1 MFRILIADDD
11 YEDREL
17 LKLEIQRALGAVDSD
32 LRFHEAISVR
42 QAKQLLTSRIF
53 DLMTLDIEFDRMNE
67 GIDALPEIFENYPTL
82 SIIVISGKLNKGEV
96 SEQLFRF
103 TKDNVLKGKRW
114 ARHFDVLDKKDD
126 KTEALTRAYSFAL
139 NQKEGADRVRELF
152 LLAES
157 YLEKNMIDKCIEVY
171 QKIQHIVPGE
181 RESDENIQ
189 IFKGDISVERALEY
203 YRQGEK
209 VVASLL
215 LGHYTENELKEFT
228 NALLGHSYPSLSDCL
243 KVLEQAGHFSQYR
256 KGLFLQLLRL
266 RNKAIHQP
274 IAISEKDF
282 DAAIKNLKLLEDT
295 LSHEG

>member
-1 MFRILIADDD
+1 MFRVLIADDD

-17 LKLEIQRALGAVDSD
+17 LKLEIQRALGEEPD
-32 LRFHEAISVR
+32 LRFHDAVSVR
-42 QAKQLLTSRIF
+42 QAKQLLTTRIF

-126 KTEALTRAYSFAL
+126 KTEALRRAYSFAI
-139 NQKEGADRVRELF
+139 NQKEGADKVRELF
-152 LLAES
+152 LIAES
-157 YLEKNMIDKCIEVY
+157 YLEKNMIDKCLEVY

-181 RESDENIQ
+181 PESDENIQ
-189 IFKGDISVERALEY
+189 MFKGDLSAEHALEY

-215 LGHYTENELKEFT
+215 LGHFIENQLKEFT
-228 NALLGHSYPSLSDCL
+228 NSLIGYSCPSLSDCL
-243 KVLEQAGHFSQYR
+243 KSLEQTRRFSLYR
-256 KGLFLQLLRL
+256 KGLFQQMLRL

-274 IAISEKDF
+274 TAVSEKDF
-282 DAAIKNLKLLEDT
+282 DAVIKNLKLLDEA
-295 LSHEG
+295 LHS

>member
-1 MFRILIADDD
+1 MFRVLIADDD

-17 LKLEIQRALGAVDSD
+17 LKLEIQRALGEEPD
-32 LRFHEAISVR
+32 LRFHDAVSVR
-42 QAKQLLTSRIF
+42 QAKQLLTARIF

-82 SIIVISGKLNKGEV
+82 SIIVISGKLNKREV

-126 KTEALTRAYSFAL
+126 KTEALRRAYSFAI
-139 NQKEGADRVRELF
+139 NQKEGADKVRELF
-152 LLAES
+152 LIAES

-171 QKIQHIVPGE
+171 QKIQHMVPGE
-181 RESDENIQ
+181 LESDENIQ
-189 IFKGDISVERALEY
+189 MFKGDLSAEHALEY
-203 YRQGEK
+203 YRKGER

-215 LGHYTENELKEFT
+215 LGHYIENQLREFT
-228 NALLGHSYPSLSDCL
+228 SSLLGRSFPALSDCL
-243 KVLEQAGHFSQYR
+243 KSLEQAGRFSPYR
-256 KGLFLQLLRL
+256 KGLFQEMLRL

-274 IAISEKDF
+274 TTVSEKDF
-282 DAAIKNLKLLEDT
+282 AAAIKNLKLLDEA
-295 LSHEG
+295 LQS